1 MIIELLIAVFLGCLG
16 GIITGLT
23 PGVHINLVSLLLL
36 NFSGYLLGFTEPIT
50 LAAFIIAMGITHTF
64 LDAVPSI
71 YLGAPDADEALTA
84 LPGHRMLMEG
94 RGYEAVKLTV
104 IGAFCCLLLTVILSP
119 ILIPFLPAMSEYITP
134 YIGWIL
140 LIVVIYMLTKE
151 NNVNKLMWNCFIFF
165 SSGVLGILVLNYPN
179 IQQPLLPLLSG
190 LFGISGLLLSLSTN
204 TKIPAQRITEDIVIP
219 NKVKAKTFIA
229 ATFSGMLTGFFPGLG
244 AAQAAI
250 IATQIVG
257 DIGNHAFM
265 ILTGGIGTVNFLF
278 SLVTFYA
285 IDKAR
290 NGVVIVVQ
298 ELMGK
303 ITMNQFIALMG
314 VVILAGAFSAWLAL
328 FCAKTFSSLI
338 VKVNYRKLCIG
349 VISFVSLLV
358 LYFSGPIGLF
368 ILFISTSLGLIAPL
382 ANVNRSHAMGCLLLP
397 VIMFFLL

>member
-1 MIIELLIAVFLGCLG
+1 MILQLLLAVFLGCLG

-36 NFSGYLLGFTEPIT
+36 NFSAYLLGFTEPIT

-64 LDAVPSI
+64 LDAVPSV

-84 LPGHRMLMEG
+84 LPGHRMLLEG

-104 IGAFCCLLLTVILSP
+104 IGAFSCLLLTVILSP
-119 ILIPFLPAMSEYITP
+119 FLIPILPAISEYITP

-151 NNVNKLMWNCFIFF
+151 NNLNKLMWNSFIFF
-165 SSGVLGILVLNYPN
+165 SSGALGILVLNYPN

-190 LFGISGLLLSLSTN
+190 LFGISVLLLSLSTN
-204 TKIPAQRITEDIVIP
+204 TKIPKQRITEEIQIP
-219 NKVKAKTFIA
+219 NKIKAKTFAA

-250 IATQIVG
+250 VATQIVG

-303 ITMNQFIALMG
+303 ITMNQFIALIA